1 MKPVEESSHTVMVGA
16 CRGREREREPGLPVC
31 ASDEDESR
39 VLYEETFGSD
49 VQGSAAQV
57 ATMRPCAKTHS
68 ALQHSQTQ
76 RIIIFFCIIAF
87 HITKKGGMN
96 IGLC

>member
-31 ASDEDESR
+31 ASDKDESR

-76 RIIIFFCIIAF
+76 RIFFLF
-87 HITKKGGMN
+87 FVLLLSTSQKKVE
-96 IGLC
+96 